1 MSTQEQQGPS
11 SSGMPPGSGDP
22 TNPLGPENPPCPTC
36 ERRMVVR
43 QVMPVLFASGLDDVV
58 YGCEKCGTEAKR
70 TIKRTWIALT

>member
-11 SSGMPPGSGDP
+11 SSGMPPGEP
-22 TNPLGPENPPCPTC
+22 ANPLGPENPPCPTC

-58 YGCEKCGTEAKR
+58 YGCEKCGTDAKR
-70 TIKRTWIALT
+70 TIKRT

>member
-11 SSGMPPGSGDP
+11 SSGMPPGEP
-22 TNPLGPENPPCPTC
+22 ANPLGPENPPCPTC

-58 YGCEKCGTEAKR
+58 
-70 TIKRTWIALT
+70 